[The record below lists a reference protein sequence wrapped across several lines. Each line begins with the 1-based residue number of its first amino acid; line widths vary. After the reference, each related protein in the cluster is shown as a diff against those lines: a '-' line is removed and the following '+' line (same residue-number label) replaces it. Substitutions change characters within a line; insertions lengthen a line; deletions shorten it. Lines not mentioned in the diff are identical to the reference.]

1 MTNLLEALRDT
12 SDNISLLHRS
22 ITSVDFSVLSEEEK
36 DEIKTMLQNI
46 VSLLEF
52 LSTQEDKIQ

>member
-1 MTNLLEALRDT
+1 MNLLEALRNT

-22 ITSVDFSVLSEEEK
+22 ITSVDFAFLSEEEK
-36 DEIKTMLQNI
+36 NEIKTMLQNI

>member
-1 MTNLLEALRDT
+1 MYLLEALRNT

-36 DEIKTMLQNI
+36 NEIKTMLKKYCFALRI
-46 VSLLEF
+46 SLYARR
-52 LSTQEDKIQ
+52 